1 MTTVEALSR
10 FSPIEIERKQSIGT
24 ILAIVGIDP
33 SRNGENAS
41 NPRLWTT
48 IEEKPKPATDRIKG
62 QISFP
67 ADTRKVGENKIDNTI
82 GCLAEFSDDDRL
94 IREGLFLM
102 PSSFIERTVP
112 VKGNPV
118 DLVVVVFDGFL
129 ANPIVPFDKNEVS
142 ANGWMSREDLKK
154 EDPLRLRSFV
164 REVITMEETDGPIS
178 NLVTDYFKFQQARI
192 PLSVILPPSF
202 SISSFYNQ
210 RERLPDVIR

>member
-1 MTTVEALSR
+1 MTTVETLNR
-10 FSPIEIERKQSIGT
+10 FSPIEVERRQSIGT
-24 ILAIVGIDP
+24 ILAIVAIDP

-48 IEEKPKPATDRIKG
+48 IEEKPKSATDRIKG

-67 ADTRKVGENKIDNTI
+67 ADTRKVGESEIHNAI
-82 GCLAEFSDDDRL
+82 GSLAEFSDNDRL
-94 IREGLFLM
+94 IRKGLFLM

-154 EDPLRLRSFV
+154 EDPSRLRSFV
-164 REVITMEETDGPIS
+164 REVIAMEEADGPI
-178 NLVTDYFKFQQARI
+178 NRVITDYFQSQHARI
-192 PLSVILPPSF
+192 PLDTLLPPDF
-202 SISSFYNQ
+202 SIASFYSQ
-210 RERLPDVIR
+210 RERLPDVMR